1 MLVQQSDGLLASEA
15 ERKALP
21 RPYQSFDC
29 VVRLGAWEAGK
40 HHLGEVAQALFPL
53 AMKGGSPGQ
62 SVKHA
67 ALITQQNGGNVEPGV
82 LVRSST
88 YWCNAPPFL

>member
-53 AMKGGSPGQ
+53 VMKGAVQARVSN
-62 SVKHA
+62 S
-67 ALITQQNGGNVEPGV
+67 L
-82 LVRSST
+82 R
-88 YWCNAPPFL
+88 